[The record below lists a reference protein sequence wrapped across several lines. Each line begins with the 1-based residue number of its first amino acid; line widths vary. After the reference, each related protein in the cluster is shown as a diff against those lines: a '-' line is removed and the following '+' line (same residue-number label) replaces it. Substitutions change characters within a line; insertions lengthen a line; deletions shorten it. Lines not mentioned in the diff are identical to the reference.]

1 MWLLVLLSLAQQPI
15 RMVAPDVP
23 AHGILSD
30 SSSTEPGGRRA
41 EFFGFRCV
49 PGLAVQI
56 DALSSWDNIAILI
69 GPDGRVR
76 KRDDDSG
83 AFNNARIAW
92 TCPDDALYRIA
103 VASYHYEV
111 GGAFDLWVTPTNEA
125 GRPAGLAL
133 IRPDT
138 IVRAV
143 LPAGAPRYLDHPMAT
158 YAFRCAPDLVVTIGM
173 ASLFDNMLF
182 LFGPAGLV
190 DSSDDA
196 DGTNGVLL
204 YRCHDSEIYR
214 IGAAARDGQGGGP
227 YRLHLTNVRAG
238 APRP

>member
-103 VASYHYEV
+103 VASYHY
-111 GGAFDLWVTPTNEA
+111 
-125 GRPAGLAL
+125 
-133 IRPDT
+133 
-138 IVRAV
+138 
-143 LPAGAPRYLDHPMAT
+143 
-158 YAFRCAPDLVVTIGM
+158 
-173 ASLFDNMLF
+173 
-182 LFGPAGLV
+182 
-190 DSSDDA
+190 
-196 DGTNGVLL
+196 
-204 YRCHDSEIYR
+204 
-214 IGAAARDGQGGGP
+214 
-227 YRLHLTNVRAG
+227 
-238 APRP
+238 